1 MSDESGITELDKNYQ
16 TKVLMGGAVIGAFV
30 GLAGAF
36 LLIKNTERKGTELN
50 VSAGEGV
57 KLSLIIMAL
66 LRQVAEL

>member
-1 MSDESGITELDKNYQ
+1 MSDESAVIEANDNYQ
-16 TKVLMGGAVIGAFV
+16 TKVLLGGAMIGALV